1 MIPMADVFN
10 HSDVNITCEVVTKSL
25 HLMADEE
32 SSYFTKAKYM
42 NDYKAIFKNED
53 IKNDS
58 DFYNINGRFNK
69 DNFYQNQKLNDPN

>member
-1 MIPMADVFN
+1 
-10 HSDVNITCEVVTKSL
+10 
-25 HLMADEE
+25 MADEE

-58 DFYNINGRFNK
+58 DFYNINGRFNR
-69 DNFYQNQKLNDPN
+69 DNFYQNQKLNEPS